1 LTGSKSLHV
10 RTLCIVKTNDF
21 NYTTTC
27 ILLSFVAKG
36 FCYDVF
42 ISAHD
47 ECRELVENMILLPL
61 ERDCN
66 PPYIICWH
74 MRNFIAGIPIMEQ
87 ITDAV
92 YQSRKVVFVFSE
104 HFMESTFC
112 RMELEQAMH
121 RLLTSRTRC
130 LVPIALSEDAVPQE
144 LKSKL
149 TYWPLVNVQE
159 ENLLERITKLLGMYQ
174 KVYTRK

>member
-1 LTGSKSLHV
+1 
-10 RTLCIVKTNDF
+10 
-21 NYTTTC
+21 
-27 ILLSFVAKG
+27 
-36 FCYDVF
+36 
-42 ISAHD
+42 
-47 ECRELVENMILLPL
+47 
-61 ERDCN
+61 
-66 PPYIICWH
+66 
-74 MRNFIAGIPIMEQ
+74 MRNFLAGIPIMEQ

-130 LVPIALSEDAVPQE
+130 LVPIVLSEEAVPQE

-149 TYWPLVNVQE
+149 TYWPLVNAQE
-159 ENLLERITKLLGMYQ
+159 ENLLEKITKLIGM
-174 KVYTRK
+174 